1 MTETKELLTDM
12 DLLKLRNAELHHGV
26 NQLKVY
32 EKHYLEVIR
41 GLQIEKD
48 MAEDRYYKL
57 LTYRQ
62 DAKETKNI
70 TLHGWVE
77 CTACGERITLK
88 NFKEKEVK

>member
-57 LTYRQ
+57 LTYKAGCQGNEEYNVTWMGGVYRM
-62 DAKETKNI
+62 
-70 TLHGWVE
+70 W
-77 CTACGERITLK
+77 
-88 NFKEKEVK
+88 